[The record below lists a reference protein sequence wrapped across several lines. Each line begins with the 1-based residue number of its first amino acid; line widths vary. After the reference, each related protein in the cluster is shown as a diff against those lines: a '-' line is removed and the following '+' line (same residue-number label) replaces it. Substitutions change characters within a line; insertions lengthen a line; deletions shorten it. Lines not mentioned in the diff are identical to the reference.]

1 MKYNI
6 IDLITTVFFTCLMLT
21 EQTQSA
27 FILFIIYYFYV
38 KNEAK
43 KLKTNFRFRNF
54 RKLRYKNR
62 NLKINFLKRKKTNKN
77 FRKK

>member
-43 KLKTNFRFRNF
+43 KLKTNFR
-54 RKLRYKNR
+54 KLRYKNR

>member
-43 KLKTNFRFRNF
+43 KLKTNFR
-54 RKLRYKNR
+54 KLRYKNR

-77 FRKK
+77 FCKK